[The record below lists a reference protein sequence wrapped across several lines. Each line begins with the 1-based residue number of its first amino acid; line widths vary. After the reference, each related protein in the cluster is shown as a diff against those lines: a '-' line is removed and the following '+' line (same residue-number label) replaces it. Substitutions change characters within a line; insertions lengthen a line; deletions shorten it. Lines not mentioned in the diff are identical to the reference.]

1 MTEKICKKMQNKIE
15 ILEKQSKKN
24 GIEKEIPRVL
34 WLKEDLKLMKVACKE
49 DECPQ
54 PRCKTMLKRHDL

>member
-1 MTEKICKKMQNKIE
+1 MTDKICTKIQNKID
-15 ILEKQSKKN
+15 LLKKESIKA
-24 GIEKEIPRVL
+24 GITKEIPRVL

-54 PRCKTMLKRHDL
+54 PRCETMLKRHDL

>member
-1 MTEKICKKMQNKIE
+1 MQNKID
-15 ILEKQSKKN
+15 LLKKESIKA
-24 GIEKEIPRVL
+24 GITKEIPRVV

-54 PRCKTMLKRHDL
+54 PRCESMQKRHDL